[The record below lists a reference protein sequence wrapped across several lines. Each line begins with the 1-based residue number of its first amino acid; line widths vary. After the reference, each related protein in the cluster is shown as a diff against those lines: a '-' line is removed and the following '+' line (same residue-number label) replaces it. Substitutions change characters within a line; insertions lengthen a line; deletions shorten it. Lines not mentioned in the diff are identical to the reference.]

1 MKANQAEHEITM
13 MCRLL
18 EVSASGYHA
27 WVKRPASKRTVED
40 RRLTQ
45 LIVEIWSG
53 SHRTYGAPR
62 IHAELADRGVRVGR
76 KRVARLMKT
85 AGIVGLSPKKRFVP
99 TTIRDSDPSVRPAP
113 DLVARNFCADAPNR
127 IWVADITEIPNR
139 QGPLYLACVE
149 DVWSRRIVG
158 WAINETMTTSLVI
171 AALDMAVNQ
180 RRPEQVVHHSDQ
192 GSQYTSIAFGLKC
205 HEHGIAPSMGSVG
218 DCYDNAMIESCFATL
233 ELEVFAR
240 NDFTTR
246 ADAQAAVINWIEGW
260 YNPTRRHS
268 SINNL
273 SPNEYERR
281 HWPS

>member
-13 MCRLL
+13 MCGLL
-18 EVSASGYHA
+18 GVSTSGYHA
-27 WVKRPASKRTVED
+27 WVKRPASNRTLKD
-40 RRLTQ
+40 RELTQ
-45 LIVEIWSG
+45 LIIEIWTG
-53 SHRTYGAPR
+53 SRRTYGAPR
-62 IHAELADRGVRVGR
+62 IHAELADRDVRVGR
-76 KRVARLMKT
+76 KRVARLMKS

-99 TTIRDSDPSVRPAP
+99 TTVRDTDPRVRPAP
-113 DLVARNFCADAPNR
+113 DLVARSFTAEAPNR
-127 IWVADITEIPNR
+127 IWVADITEVPNR
-139 QGPLYLACVE
+139 QGSLYLACVE

-158 WAINETMTTSLVI
+158 WAIDTTMTTSLVI
-171 AALDMAVNQ
+171 AALDMAVTQ
-180 RRPEQVVHHSDQ
+180 RQPEQVVHHSDQ

-205 HEHGIAPSMGSVG
+205 HEHGVVPSMGSVG

-246 ADAQAAVINWIEGW
+246 AEARTAVINWIEGW

-273 SPNEYERR
+273 SPNEHERR